1 MLFAVKTDCR
11 EKCFCPCLP
20 LEGKVPAK
28 PADEVGS
35 SPSDMHNVKQSA
47 GAKQIIAIFTGRDSA
62 KTICANLN
70 PNWPCAE
77 HDLMWILQKC
87 SF

>member
-47 GAKQIIAIFTGRDSA
+47 GAKYIIAIVTGRADA
-62 KTICANLN
+62 I
-70 PNWPCAE
+70 
-77 HDLMWILQKC
+77 
-87 SF
+87 